1 MQLQKEHLRGVME
14 IEKLSFPSPWS
25 VEMFEREIA
34 LMISHFFVVLGD
46 AEVVGY
52 GGYWC
57 IHDEAH
63 IVNLAV
69 HPSLRS
75 RRIGR
80 RILDHLIE
88 DMLKYKVER
97 ILLEV
102 RKSNTAAQGLYTAA
116 GFVRTGYRPRYYGS
130 EDAILMEKK
139 IETKI

>member
-1 MQLQKEHLRGVME
+1 MME
-14 IEKLSFPSPWS
+14 IEKVSFPSPWS

-34 LMISHFFVVLGD
+34 LMVSHFFVVLAD
-46 AEVVGY
+46 SAVIGY

-69 HPSLRS
+69 HPSMRS
-75 RRIGR
+75 RQVGR
-80 RILDHLIE
+80 RILDYLIE
-88 DMLKYKVER
+88 DMLKYKVDR

-102 RKSNTAAQGLYTAA
+102 RKSNIAAQGLYTAA
-116 GFVRTGYRPRYYGS
+116 GFLRTGSRPRYYGS

-139 IETKI
+139 IETKSF